1 MIIDV
6 NNIDKFYVWI
16 SYMSIYESCMDE
28 EEEENQS
35 ENEHENEECWN
46 VDVGFH

>member
-1 MIIDV
+1 
-6 NNIDKFYVWI
+6 
-16 SYMSIYESCMDE
+16 MSIYESCMDE